1 MILIGICL
9 QRFLLHL
16 NGNVLSKIQY
26 IISCITSGILL
37 GTLLMIILPNSLELV
52 AYQWHT
58 INMGY
63 LLIGLGF
70 FLICIIQEL
79 TNLFELY
86 LSKRQNKNEQ
96 EKLIDSSVTS
106 HHNHQLGRLVTIVF
120 GLGVHY
126 FFNGILIGGQ
136 TKDTATLWLLLGAI
150 CFHMSLLAFS
160 VTLRLLINNKNY
172 FQVFCAMSIW
182 SIMGPIGVFV
192 GLLVSSDSSELNLIN
207 GILQCLS
214 AGIFI
219 YITFIDMIR
228 DDLMKTELYP
238 FINIILIFVGF
249 LIIVLTSLSHNHTH

>member
-126 FFNGILIGGQ
+126 FFS
-136 TKDTATLWLLLGAI
+136 
-150 CFHMSLLAFS
+150 M
-160 VTLRLLINNKNY
+160 
-172 FQVFCAMSIW
+172 
-182 SIMGPIGVFV
+182 
-192 GLLVSSDSSELNLIN
+192 
-207 GILQCLS
+207 
-214 AGIFI
+214 
-219 YITFIDMIR
+219 
-228 DDLMKTELYP
+228 
-238 FINIILIFVGF
+238 
-249 LIIVLTSLSHNHTH
+249 